1 MTFTEGFAGLQLVA
15 EEEIG
20 VLIRQHAR
28 RENASE
34 DQSMEAL
41 RREQL
46 EKL

>member
-1 MTFTEGFAGLQLVA
+1 MTWREGFAALQLVA

-20 VLIRQHAR
+20 VALRQQSR
-28 RENASE
+28 SDNATE
-34 DQSMEAL
+34 DASLEAL